1 MRTDFGYVF
10 GSTLLALAM
19 AGLIGGLIWLATGS
33 WSYGGGALLFAM
45 YMAGP
50 LAAALVDRVM
60 PAIDAGAGHGSH
72 TAEDTAP
79 LDIAKAA

>member
-33 WSYGGGALLFAM
+33 WNYGGGALLFAM

-50 LAAALVDRVM
+50 LAAALVDRAM
-60 PAIDAGAGHGSH
+60 PAVDAGAGRPDAP
-72 TAEDTAP
+72 AEHAAP